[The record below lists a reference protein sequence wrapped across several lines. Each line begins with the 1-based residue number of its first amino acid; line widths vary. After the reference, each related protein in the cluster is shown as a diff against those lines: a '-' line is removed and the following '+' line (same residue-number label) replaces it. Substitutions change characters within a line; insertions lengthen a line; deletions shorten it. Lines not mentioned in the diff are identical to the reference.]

1 MTSSPDTVTSPGRS
15 EGTQNRN
22 PRATWG
28 LVVGASLISTGL
40 AAYEIVPA
48 SVTPVIRDSLGID
61 ATAAGLLVGTMFG
74 TAVVASLPT
83 GALLDR
89 MNTRTAMVL
98 AVFLLCIAGGW
109 GWVAGQSGNYRQL
122 ILSRILGG
130 IAYVAVWNAGI
141 DIVSRSVGPDRR
153 ATAVGVFTAS
163 GPVGFA
169 LGQGGGPL
177 VASHFGWP
185 AIFIVFVGIALLGLL
200 IFWPTSRG
208 LGHSSGDAPTL
219 SEFGAVLRNR
229 EVWLVGGLGFAGYA
243 LYLFVN
249 SWGGPYLTQELG
261 LSVTV
266 SGALVAVF
274 PAIGIFA
281 RTSSGLLSDR
291 VFAGRR
297 RPIVLGSFVVATPL
311 VLSFTWL
318 QSIPVLVAILLV
330 TGFAVQLTLGLSFT
344 YVRELVTEQVAATAV
359 AFQTSVGLAGAFVA
373 PIIGGRLVD
382 TGGFEVAF
390 LVAGGVAIG
399 GIVLAWMAP
408 ESAPTRG

>member
-1 MTSSPDTVTSPGRS
+1 MANNPDATSSPGRS
-15 EGTQNRN
+15 EGSQHQGS
-22 PRATWG
+22 RATWG
-28 LVVGASLISTGL
+28 LVAGASLISTGL

-48 SVTPVIRDSLGID
+48 SVTPVIRESLGID

-89 MNTRTAMVL
+89 TNTRTAMAL
-98 AVFLLCIAGGW
+98 AVLLLCIAGVW
-109 GWVAGQSGNYRQL
+109 GWEAGRSGNYRH
-122 ILSRILGG
+122 IVVSRILGG

-169 LGQGGGPL
+169 LGQGTGPI

-200 IFWPTSRG
+200 VFWPTSRG
-208 LGHSSGDAPTL
+208 LGHSTGAAPTL
-219 SEFGAVLRNR
+219 GEFGAVLRNR
-229 EVWLVGGLGFAGYA
+229 DVWLVGGLGFVGYA

-266 SGALVAVF
+266 SGLLVAVF
-274 PAIGIFA
+274 PAVGIFA

-311 VLSFTWL
+311 ILSFTWL
-318 QSIPVLVAILLV
+318 QSIPVLIAILLV
-330 TGFAVQLTLGLSFT
+330 TGFAIQLTLGLSFT

-373 PIIGGRLVD
+373 PIVGGRLVD
-382 TGGFEVAF
+382 TNGFEAAF
-390 LVAGGVAIG
+390 LLAGGVAIG
-399 GIVLAWMAP
+399 GIVLAWIAP
-408 ESAPTRG
+408 ESSPNRG